1 MSFLKNPGR
10 RAGLLYL
17 VFAIPGFFAL
27 MYVPNKLIVDGNP
40 TATSINITSH
50 ETLFRAGIACNLV
63 SELLFLWVA
72 VALYDLF
79 KTVNRRHALAM
90 VVLVFVSVPIAM
102 LNEINAFA
110 ALLLIRSPTY
120 LSLIDPPHRDAAA
133 LFFLTLH
140 DRGFLIAGPI
150 WGLWLFPLGLL
161 VYRSG
166 FIPRIIGVV
175 LLLNCMTYFIGSFA
189 SILTPHH
196 SHLIHQWLFPFSFG
210 ELIFMLWILILGA
223 TPKPLEPVAS

>member
-1 MSFLKNPGR
+1 MSFLKNQGR

-40 TATSINITSH
+40 TATSINIASH

-110 ALLLIRSPTY
+110 ALMLTRGSGY
-120 LSLIDPPHRDAAA
+120 LSTFNPPHRDALA
-133 LFFLTLH
+133 LFFLDLH
-140 DRGFLIAGPI
+140 DKGFLIDGLF
-150 WGLWLFPLGLL
+150 WGLWLLPLGLL
-161 VYRSG
+161 VYRSN
-166 FIPRIIGVV
+166 FIPRFVGI
-175 LLLNCMTYFIGSFA
+175 LLMLNCMTYFLGSFA
-189 SILTPHH
+189 SILTPLH
-196 SHLIHQWLFPFSFG
+196 SHTIHRWLFPFSFG

-223 TPKPLEPVAS
+223 TPPQRAL